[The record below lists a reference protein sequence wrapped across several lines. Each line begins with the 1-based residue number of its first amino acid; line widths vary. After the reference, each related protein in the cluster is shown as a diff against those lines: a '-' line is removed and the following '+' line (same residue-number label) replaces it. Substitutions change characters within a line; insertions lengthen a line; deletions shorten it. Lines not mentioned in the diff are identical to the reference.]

1 MKELQKPE
9 RIYIEEFDI
18 YVKPRLSDAEI
29 QQIANNVIKFKTWAE
44 RERTMNLMMFVY
56 ATEMGD
62 KPDEVNALDY
72 DLMNECGVFSAV
84 WSTIHNAH
92 SILDAINFSESI
104 LLALSQIA
112 ENLPEMLKPIGEVL
126 KRHGKSTEKQS

>member
-9 RIYIEEFDI
+9 RIYIEKFDI

-44 RERTMNLMMFVY
+44 RERTMNLMMFIY
-56 ATEMGD
+56 ATEIS
-62 KPDEVNALDY
+62 DEDEINALDY
-72 DLMNECGVFSAV
+72 DLMNECGVFNTV
-84 WSTIHNAH
+84 WNTIHNAS
-92 SILDAINFSESI
+92 SILDAIEFSESI

-126 KRHGKSTEKQS
+126 KRHGKST

>member
-9 RIYIEEFDI
+9 RIYIEKFDI

-56 ATEMGD
+56 ATEMAD
-62 KPDEVNALDY
+62 KPDEINALDY

-92 SILDAINFSESI
+92 SILDAIEFSESI

-126 KRHGKSTEKQS
+126 KRHGKST

>member
-44 RERTMNLMMFVY
+44 REKTMNLMMFIY
-56 ATEMGD
+56 ATEIS
-62 KPDEVNALDY
+62 DEDEINALDY

-92 SILDAINFSESI
+92 SILDAIDFSESI

>member
-29 QQIANNVIKFKTWAE
+29 QQIANNVIKIKTWAE
-44 RERTMNLMMFVY
+44 RERTMNLMMFIY
-56 ATEMGD
+56 ATEMAD
-62 KPDEVNALDY
+62 KPDEINALDY

-92 SILDAINFSESI
+92 SILDAIEFSESI

-126 KRHGKSTEKQS
+126 KRHGKST

>member
-44 RERTMNLMMFVY
+44 REKTMNLMMFIY
-56 ATEMGD
+56 ATEIS
-62 KPDEVNALDY
+62 DEDEINALDY
-72 DLMNECGVFSAV
+72 DLMNECGVFNAV
-84 WSTIHNAH
+84 WNTIHNAH
-92 SILDAINFSESI
+92 SILDAIEFSESI

-126 KRHGKSTEKQS
+126 KRHGKSTQE

>member
-9 RIYIEEFDI
+9 RIYIEKFDI

-29 QQIANNVIKFKTWAE
+29 QQIVNNVIKFKTWAE
-44 RERTMNLMMFVY
+44 RERTMNLMMFIY
-56 ATEMGD
+56 ATEIS
-62 KPDEVNALDY
+62 DEDEINALDY
-72 DLMNECGVFSAV
+72 DLMNECGVFNTV
-84 WSTIHNAH
+84 WNTIHNAS
-92 SILDAINFSESI
+92 SILDAIEFSESI

>member
-44 RERTMNLMMFVY
+44 RERTMNLMMFIY
-56 ATEMGD
+56 ATEMAD
-62 KPDEVNALDY
+62 KPDEINALDY

-92 SILDAINFSESI
+92 SILDAIEFSESI

-126 KRHGKSTEKQS
+126 KRHGKST

>member
-9 RIYIEEFDI
+9 RIYIEKFDI

-44 RERTMNLMMFVY
+44 REKTMNLMMFVY
-56 ATEMGD
+56 ATEMAD

-84 WSTIHNAH
+84 WSTVHNAY
-92 SILDAINFSESI
+92 SILDAIEFSESI

-126 KRHGKSTEKQS
+126 KRHGKST

>member
-9 RIYIEEFDI
+9 RIYIEKFDI

-44 RERTMNLMMFVY
+44 REKTMNLMMFIY
-56 ATEMGD
+56 ATEIS
-62 KPDEVNALDY
+62 DEDEINALDY
-72 DLMNECGVFSAV
+72 DLMNECGVFNTV
-84 WSTIHNAH
+84 WSTVHNAH
-92 SILDAINFSESI
+92 SILDAIEFSESI

>member
-9 RIYIEEFDI
+9 RIYIEKFDI

-44 RERTMNLMMFVY
+44 RERTMNLMMFIY
-56 ATEMGD
+56 ATEIS
-62 KPDEVNALDY
+62 DEDDINALDY

-84 WSTIHNAH
+84 WNTIHNAS
-92 SILDAINFSESI
+92 SILDAIDFSEST

>member
-9 RIYIEEFDI
+9 RIYIEKFDI

-44 RERTMNLMMFVY
+44 RERTMNLMMFIY
-56 ATEMGD
+56 ATEIS
-62 KPDEVNALDY
+62 DEDEINALDY
-72 DLMNECGVFSAV
+72 DLMNECGVFNTV
-84 WSTIHNAH
+84 LNTIQNAY
-92 SILDAINFSESI
+92 SILDAIEFSESI

-126 KRHGKSTEKQS
+126 KRHGKST

>member
-56 ATEMGD
+56 ATEIS
-62 KPDEVNALDY
+62 DEDEINALDY
-72 DLMNECGVFSAV
+72 DLMNECDVFNTV
-84 WSTIHNAH
+84 WSTIHNAY
-92 SILDAINFSESI
+92 SILDAIEFSEST

>member
-9 RIYIEEFDI
+9 RIYIEKFDI

-56 ATEMGD
+56 ATEIS
-62 KPDEVNALDY
+62 DEDEINALDY
-72 DLMNECGVFSAV
+72 DLMNECGVFNTV
-84 WSTIHNAH
+84 WNTIHNAS
-92 SILDAINFSESI
+92 SILDAIEFSESI
-104 LLALSQIA
+104 LRALSQIA
-112 ENLPEMLKPIGEVL
+112 ENRPEMLKPIGEVL
-126 KRHGKSTEKQS
+126 KRHGKST

>member
-9 RIYIEEFDI
+9 RIYIEKFDI

-56 ATEMGD
+56 ATEIS
-62 KPDEVNALDY
+62 DEDEINALDY
-72 DLMNECGVFSAV
+72 DLMNECGVFNTV
-84 WSTIHNAH
+84 WSAIHNAY
-92 SILDAINFSESI
+92 SILDAIEFSEST

-126 KRHGKSTEKQS
+126 KRHGKST

>member
-44 RERTMNLMMFVY
+44 RERTMNLMMFIY
-56 ATEMGD
+56 ATEIS
-62 KPDEVNALDY
+62 DEDEINALDY

-84 WSTIHNAH
+84 WNTIQNAY
-92 SILDAINFSESI
+92 SILDAIEFSESI

>member
-44 RERTMNLMMFVY
+44 RERTMNLMMFIY
-56 ATEMGD
+56 ATEIS
-62 KPDEVNALDY
+62 DEDEINALDY
-72 DLMNECGVFSAV
+72 DLMNECGVFNTV
-84 WSTIHNAH
+84 WNTIHNAY
-92 SILDAINFSESI
+92 SILDAIEFSEST

-126 KRHGKSTEKQS
+126 KRHGKSTQE

>member
-9 RIYIEEFDI
+9 RIYIEKFDI

-44 RERTMNLMMFVY
+44 RERTMNLMMFIY
-56 ATEMGD
+56 ATEIS
-62 KPDEVNALDY
+62 DEDEINALDY

-84 WSTIHNAH
+84 WNTIHNAH
-92 SILDAINFSESI
+92 SILDAIEFSEST

>member
-9 RIYIEEFDI
+9 RIYIEKFDI

-44 RERTMNLMMFVY
+44 RERTMNLMMFIY
-56 ATEMGD
+56 ATEIS
-62 KPDEVNALDY
+62 DEDEINALDY
-72 DLMNECGVFSAV
+72 DLMNECGVFNTV
-84 WSTIHNAH
+84 WNTIHNAY
-92 SILDAINFSESI
+92 SVLDAIEFSEST

-126 KRHGKSTEKQS
+126 KRHGKST

>member
-9 RIYIEEFDI
+9 RIYIEKFDI

-44 RERTMNLMMFVY
+44 RERTMNLMMFIY
-56 ATEMGD
+56 ATEIS
-62 KPDEVNALDY
+62 DEDEINALDY
-72 DLMNECGVFSAV
+72 DLMNECGVFNTV
-84 WSTIHNAH
+84 WNTIQNAY
-92 SILDAINFSESI
+92 SILDAIEFSESI

-126 KRHGKSTEKQS
+126 KRHDKSTEKQS

>member
-9 RIYIEEFDI
+9 RIYIEKFDI

-44 RERTMNLMMFVY
+44 RERTMNLMMFIY
-56 ATEMGD
+56 ATEIS
-62 KPDEVNALDY
+62 DEDEINALDY
-72 DLMNECGVFSAV
+72 DLMNECGVFNTV
-84 WSTIHNAH
+84 WNTIHNAS
-92 SILDAINFSESI
+92 SILDAIEFSESI

>member
-9 RIYIEEFDI
+9 RIYIEKFDI

-29 QQIANNVIKFKTWAE
+29 QQIANNVIKFKPWAE
-44 RERTMNLMMFVY
+44 REKSMNLMMFIY
-56 ATEMGD
+56 ATEIS
-62 KPDEVNALDY
+62 DEDEINALDY
-72 DLMNECGVFSAV
+72 DLMNECGVFNTV
-84 WSTIHNAH
+84 WNTIHNAH
-92 SILDAINFSESI
+92 SILDAIDFSEST

>member
-9 RIYIEEFDI
+9 RIYIEKFDI

-44 RERTMNLMMFVY
+44 RERTMNLMMFIY
-56 ATEMGD
+56 ATEIS
-62 KPDEVNALDY
+62 DEDEINALDY
-72 DLMNECGVFSAV
+72 DLMNECGVFNTV
-84 WSTIHNAH
+84 WHNVENAC
-92 SILDAINFSESI
+92 SIVDAIDFSEST

>member
-9 RIYIEEFDI
+9 RIYIEKFDI

-44 RERTMNLMMFVY
+44 RERTMNLMMFIY
-56 ATEMGD
+56 ATEIS
-62 KPDEVNALDY
+62 DEDEINALDY

-84 WSTIHNAH
+84 WSTVHNAH
-92 SILDAINFSESI
+92 SILDAIEFSESI

-126 KRHGKSTEKQS
+126 KRHGKST

>member
-9 RIYIEEFDI
+9 RIYIEKFDI

-44 RERTMNLMMFVY
+44 RERTMNLMMFIY
-56 ATEMGD
+56 ATEIS
-62 KPDEVNALDY
+62 DEDEINALDY
-72 DLMNECGVFSAV
+72 DLMNECGVFNTV
-84 WSTIHNAH
+84 WNTIHNAY
-92 SILDAINFSESI
+92 SILDAIEFSESI

-112 ENLPEMLKPIGEVL
+112 ENLPEMLKPIGGVL

>member
-9 RIYIEEFDI
+9 RIYIEKFDI

-44 RERTMNLMMFVY
+44 REKTMNLMMFIY
-56 ATEMGD
+56 ATEIS
-62 KPDEVNALDY
+62 DEDEINALDY
-72 DLMNECGVFSAV
+72 DLMNECGVFNTV
-84 WSTIHNAH
+84 WNTIHNAS
-92 SILDAINFSESI
+92 SILDAIEFSESI

-112 ENLPEMLKPIGEVL
+112 EILSEMLKPIGEVL

>member
-9 RIYIEEFDI
+9 RIYIEKFDI
-18 YVKPRLSDAEI
+18 YVKPRRWDAEI

-44 RERTMNLMMFVY
+44 RERTMNLMMFIY
-56 ATEMGD
+56 ATEMAD
-62 KPDEVNALDY
+62 KPDEINALDY
-72 DLMNECGVFSAV
+72 DLMNECGVFNTV
-84 WSTIHNAH
+84 WNTIQNAY
-92 SILDAINFSESI
+92 SILDAIEFSESI

-126 KRHGKSTEKQS
+126 KRHGKST

>member
-1 MKELQKPE
+1 MKELKKPE
-9 RIYIEEFDI
+9 RNYIKEFDI

-29 QQIANNVIKFKTWAE
+29 QQICNNAIKFKTWSE
-44 RERTMNLMMFVY
+44 RERTINLMMFVY
-56 ATEMGD
+56 ATEIAD

-72 DLMNECGVFSAV
+72 DLMNECGVFNAIRNAV
-84 WSTIHNAH
+84 ENSY
-92 SILDAINFSESI
+92 SITDAINFSEST

-126 KRHGKSTEKQS
+126 KRHGRATEKQS

>member
-9 RIYIEEFDI
+9 RIYIEKFDI

-44 RERTMNLMMFVY
+44 RERTMNLMMFIY
-56 ATEMGD
+56 ATEIS
-62 KPDEVNALDY
+62 DEDEINALDY
-72 DLMNECGVFSAV
+72 DLMNECGVFNTV
-84 WSTIHNAH
+84 WNTIHNAD
-92 SILDAINFSESI
+92 SILDAIEFSESI

-126 KRHGKSTEKQS
+126 KRHGKSAEKQS

>member
-9 RIYIEEFDI
+9 RIYIEKFDI

-44 RERTMNLMMFVY
+44 RERTMNLMMFIY
-56 ATEMGD
+56 ATEMS
-62 KPDEVNALDY
+62 DEDEINALDY
-72 DLMNECGVFSAV
+72 DLMNECGVFNTV
-84 WSTIHNAH
+84 RNTIQNAS
-92 SILDAINFSESI
+92 SILDAIEFSESI

-126 KRHGKSTEKQS
+126 KRHGKSTQE

>member
-9 RIYIEEFDI
+9 RIYIEKFDI

-44 RERTMNLMMFVY
+44 RERTMNLMMFIY
-56 ATEMGD
+56 ATEIS
-62 KPDEVNALDY
+62 DEDEINALDY
-72 DLMNECGVFSAV
+72 DLMNECGVFNTV
-84 WSTIHNAH
+84 WNTIHNA
-92 SILDAINFSESI
+92 SSVLDAIEFSESI

>member
-9 RIYIEEFDI
+9 RIYIEKFDI

-44 RERTMNLMMFVY
+44 RERTMNLMMFIY
-56 ATEMGD
+56 ATEIS
-62 KPDEVNALDY
+62 DEDEINALDY
-72 DLMNECGVFSAV
+72 DLMNECGVFNTV
-84 WSTIHNAH
+84 WNTIHNAS
-92 SILDAINFSESI
+92 SILDAIEFSESI

-126 KRHGKSTEKQS
+126 KRHGKSTQE

>member
-9 RIYIEEFDI
+9 RIYIEKFDI

-44 RERTMNLMMFVY
+44 RERTMNLMMFIY
-56 ATEMGD
+56 ATEMS
-62 KPDEVNALDY
+62 DEDEINALDY
-72 DLMNECGVFSAV
+72 DLMNECGVFNTV
-84 WSTIHNAH
+84 WSTIHNAS
-92 SILDAINFSESI
+92 SILDAIEFSESI

-126 KRHGKSTEKQS
+126 KRHGKST

>member
-9 RIYIEEFDI
+9 RIYIEKFDI

-44 RERTMNLMMFVY
+44 RERTMNLMMFIY
-56 ATEMGD
+56 ATEISNE
-62 KPDEVNALDY
+62 DEINALDY

-84 WSTIHNAH
+84 WNTIHNAS
-92 SILDAINFSESI
+92 SILDAIEFSESI

-126 KRHGKSTEKQS
+126 KRHGKST

>member
-44 RERTMNLMMFVY
+44 RERTMNLMMFIY
-56 ATEMGD
+56 ATEIS
-62 KPDEVNALDY
+62 DEDEINALDY

-84 WSTIHNAH
+84 WSTIQNAY
-92 SILDAINFSESI
+92 SILDAIEFSESI

>member
-9 RIYIEEFDI
+9 RIYIEKFDI

-44 RERTMNLMMFVY
+44 RERTMNLMMFIY
-56 ATEMGD
+56 ATEIS
-62 KPDEVNALDY
+62 DEDEINALDY

-84 WSTIHNAH
+84 WNTIHNAY
-92 SILDAINFSESI
+92 SILDAIEFSESI

-126 KRHGKSTEKQS
+126 KRHGKSTQE

>member
-44 RERTMNLMMFVY
+44 RERTMNLMMFIY
-56 ATEMGD
+56 ATEIS
-62 KPDEVNALDY
+62 DEDEINALDY
-72 DLMNECGVFSAV
+72 DLMNECGVFNTV
-84 WSTIHNAH
+84 WNTIHNAH
-92 SILDAINFSESI
+92 SILDAIDFSEST

-126 KRHGKSTEKQS
+126 KRHGKFTEKQS

>member
-44 RERTMNLMMFVY
+44 REKTMNLMMFIY
-56 ATEMGD
+56 ATEIS
-62 KPDEVNALDY
+62 DEDEINALDY

-84 WSTIHNAH
+84 WSTVHNAY
-92 SILDAINFSESI
+92 SILDAIDFSESI

>member
-9 RIYIEEFDI
+9 RIYIEKFDI

-44 RERTMNLMMFVY
+44 RERTMNLMMFIY
-56 ATEMGD
+56 ATEIS
-62 KPDEVNALDY
+62 DEDEINALDY
-72 DLMNECGVFSAV
+72 DLMNECGVFNTV
-84 WSTIHNAH
+84 WNAIQNAY
-92 SILDAINFSESI
+92 SILDAIDFSESI

-126 KRHGKSTEKQS
+126 KRHGKST

>member
-44 RERTMNLMMFVY
+44 REKTMNLMMFIY
-56 ATEMGD
+56 ATEIS
-62 KPDEVNALDY
+62 DEDEINALDY

-92 SILDAINFSESI
+92 SILDAIEFSESI

-126 KRHGKSTEKQS
+126 KRHGKST